1 VNGGPGNSASWLEI
15 LLAITF
21 VILVFGALVF
31 SFAVP
36 IFGFF
41 STHKERW
48 ADYTRRDKLKV
59 IVRTSTTIATIVIL
73 LMLSTGPIT

>member
-21 VILVFGALVF
+21 VILVFGALAF

-36 IFGFF
+36 IVGFF

-48 ADYTRRDKLKV
+48 ADYSCNDKLRV
-59 IVRTSTTIATIVIL
+59 IFRTSLAIATIVSL
-73 LMLSTGPIT
+73 LVLSTGPIS